1 MGSRAVQVSVWSSRA
16 LTHPCLKFL
25 PQAVPMSTQNCEVS
39 SQERSSPLA
48 GTTVPVFFFS
58 QRELSG
64 EIPGL
69 QLRPLFQQLTEGD
82 RIFTAAQPLALVQ
95 ASLCPGSLC
104 LWGSPPLPSSNTTR
118 ITPTPFRHVN
128 GEQTI
133 QRPFST
139 SARFSGKYDH
149 RTLSPSSREETQS
162 PQVREQRPKE

>member
-1 MGSRAVQVSVWSSRA
+1 MGSWAVQVSVWSSLA
-16 LTHPCLKFL
+16 LTHHCLKFP

-58 QRELSG
+58 QHELSG
-64 EIPGL
+64 KIPGL
-69 QLRPLFQQLTEGD
+69 QLRPLFQQLTKGD

-95 ASLCPGSLC
+95 ASLCSVSLC
-104 LWGSPPLPSSNTTR
+104 LWVSLPLPSSNTTR
-118 ITPTPFRHVN
+118 ITPTPFPHVT

-139 SARFSGKYDH
+139 SARFSG
-149 RTLSPSSREETQS
+149 
-162 PQVREQRPKE
+162 